1 MHALKRNEMRKLYS
15 IFETGG
21 PKMSE
26 AISFVGILSG
36 IQAAK
41 GPNIILIS
49 DCCHSGGV
57 FRQDLDSLDCDV
69 RNAPSLTM
77 TDGIIPPRSHHP
89 RVHSSPR
96 SQFL

>member
-26 AISFVGILSG
+26 AISFVGIPSG

-41 GPNIILIS
+41 GPIS
-49 DCCHSGGV
+49 S
-57 FRQDLDSLDCDV
+57 
-69 RNAPSLTM
+69 
-77 TDGIIPPRSHHP
+77 
-89 RVHSSPR
+89 SSPIVAIR
-96 SQFL
+96 VEYSVRIWTVWIVMSATPPHSQ